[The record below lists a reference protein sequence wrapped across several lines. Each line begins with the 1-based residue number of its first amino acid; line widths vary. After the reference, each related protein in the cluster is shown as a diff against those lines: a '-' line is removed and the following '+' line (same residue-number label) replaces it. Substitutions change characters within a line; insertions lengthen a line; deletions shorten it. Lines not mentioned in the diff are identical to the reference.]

1 VVIKIGLILVVLV
14 GLGLAWRFARLK
26 QQIISDRQHYHRT
39 MLPQQIRASR
49 RFFYRTEIKQSP
61 RLRWLMRLERVGLIA
76 VVIGIGLP
84 WIVTPAPTPVVIVG
98 MVGLLIGSVVFA
110 SCNMLLNRQLLAT
123 TVVPDQPAT
132 ASLSVTPK
140 HFADQE
146 LRYFKVLNGLFL
158 IAAILGALLMLGLV
172 QNNEAV
178 QRTKVVT
185 KVSAANQNVRQI
197 QRLAVGSQRL
207 SSRAKMTLFSMYYN
221 DITNKDL
228 DTGSRYTYHVIH
240 DQTVTW
246 YVLMQ
251 DSEDD
256 GVSFYYLVKEDGQ
269 HQIQLYRFNDP
280 TGDKTAL
287 HGLVPA
293 YTPYYQTKVKL
304 GQLTTAFMT
313 QKGYQYMIKK
323 MHPGKAWTF

>member
-1 VVIKIGLILVVLV
+1 
-14 GLGLAWRFARLK
+14 
-26 QQIISDRQHYHRT
+26 
-39 MLPQQIRASR
+39 
-49 RFFYRTEIKQSP
+49 
-61 RLRWLMRLERVGLIA
+61 
-76 VVIGIGLP
+76 
-84 WIVTPAPTPVVIVG
+84 
-98 MVGLLIGSVVFA
+98 
-110 SCNMLLNRQLLAT
+110 MLLNRQLLAT
-123 TVVPDQPAT
+123 TVVPDRPAT
-132 ASLSVTPK
+132 TSLSVTPQ

-158 IAAILGALLMLGLV
+158 VAAILGAVLMFGLV
-172 QNNEAV
+172 QDNEAI
-178 QRTKVVT
+178 QQTKVVT

-221 DITNKDL
+221 DITNYDL
-228 DTGSRYTYHVIH
+228 DTDSTYTYHVIH
-240 DQTVTW
+240 DQAATW

-256 GVSFYYLVKEDGQ
+256 GVSFYYLVKESAS

-313 QKGYQYMIKK
+313 QKNYQYVIKK
-323 MHPGKAWTF
+323 MHPGKVWSF